1 MQGNAKRKMEIP
13 VHGRVCTVHEAAS
26 FLSQQL
32 PGIEYGGGMVDCRG
46 KTSYYFDCD
55 ATTIRSVALIC
66 AN

>member
-1 MQGNAKRKMEIP
+1 MKSCASVLRM
-13 VHGRVCTVHEAAS
+13 RVKEVICTDHEAAS